1 MSANSVLSITSV
13 NFDELKNNLKTYLK
27 AQDQFADYDFESS
40 TMAILLDLLAYN
52 TYHNAFYMNMIGNES
67 FLDSAQLRNSVV
79 SRAKMLGYTPRSA
92 RGATASLNVVVTPD
106 DTPSSVTVPANTTF
120 TTTIDDVT
128 YTFVTSTAYNL
139 TSNGDNW
146 IGTINIKE
154 GDPLQFRW
162 TVDTSN
168 PTRYIIPNPSVDTT
182 SFSVKIQ
189 ESSSNTSVTAYQL
202 GTDITTVQ
210 ANTTA
215 YFIEENE
222 DSQYEIYFGDDIF
235 GRKPRNGNIV
245 IVDYRVCNGTDTNGA
260 NTFSAPATLAG
271 YSNFSFTVSS
281 QASGGANT
289 ETINSIKYVA
299 PKTFEA
305 QNRIVTAEDVKT
317 RILSQ
322 NGDIQAI
329 NVWGGEDNSPP
340 QYGKVYISVKPRNS
354 TIISDQRKDSI
365 ISDLNTQKILTL
377 EPVIVD
383 ATFLFVVP
391 TVQVKY
397 NPEITTLS
405 PATIIDKIRTAIINF
420 ETNNLGVFGNKF
432 YHSDFVSAIDKA
444 DTSIVSVLADL
455 QLQKRFVPV
464 TTAATQ
470 YNLSFNNALK
480 NPYSG
485 YRYAVS
491 KSTGFTY
498 DNRSNSFFDDDGNGK
513 LRVYYLQNN
522 NRVYTT
528 TNAGTVEYPTGLV
541 TINNLQIT
549 NYVGDEVKVNVE
561 PKSYDISAVRNQLI
575 LITDLNL
582 ELTNVKTGNRVASLN
597 NINTQGQTATLLQSQ
612 ISNVIL

>member
-1 MSANSVLSITSV
+1 MSANSTLTVSSI
-13 NFDELKNNLKTYLK
+13 NFDEIKKNLKTYLK
-27 AQDQFADYDFESS
+27 SQNEFLDYDFESS
-40 TMAILLDLLAYN
+40 TLSILLDILAYN
-52 TYHNAFYMNMIGNES
+52 TYYNSFYLNMIGNES
-67 FLDSAQLRNSVV
+67 FLDSAQLRNNVV
-79 SRAKMLGYTPRSA
+79 SRAKMLGYIPRSA
-92 RGATASLNVVVTPD
+92 RGATAELSVVVTPND
-106 DTPSSVTVPANTTF
+106 SPSSVTIPANTFF
-120 TTTIDDVT
+120 TTTIDGQSYNFT
-128 YTFVTSTAYNL
+128 TMSAYNL
-139 TSNGDNW
+139 SSNGANW
-146 IGTINIKE
+146 TGSITIKE
-154 GDPLQFRW
+154 GDPLQTRW

-168 PTRYIIPNPSVDTT
+168 PQRYIIRNENVDTT
-182 SFSVKIQ
+182 TFTVKVQ
-189 ESSSNTSVTAYQL
+189 ESTSNTSITSYQNY
-202 GTDITTVQ
+202 DNIASVQ

-215 YFIEENE
+215 FFIQENE
-222 DSQYEIYFGDDIF
+222 DSFYEIYFGDGVI
-235 GRKPRNGNIV
+235 GKKPKNGNVI
-245 IVDYRVCNGTDTNGA
+245 IVDYKIANGTLVNG
-260 NTFSAPATLAG
+260 TSSFSGPSTLAG
-271 YSNFSFTVSS
+271 YSNYSYEVTSS
-281 QASGGANT
+281 ASGGASKENI
-289 ETINSIKYVA
+289 ESVKYNA

-405 PATIIDKIRTAIINF
+405 PATIIDKIQTAIINF

-491 KSTGFTY
+491 KSTSFTFN
-498 DNRSNSFFDDDGNGK
+498 DRSSSFFDDDGTGK